1 METAQIIE
9 ILLKILP
16 FVVTFVIGTI
26 GGWEILKSKITKMK
40 IFFEKVEK
48 ALYDNAVTEEEFVD
62 VWEAG
67 KDVFKK

>member
-48 ALYDNAVTEEEFVD
+48 ALYDNAVSEEEFVAI
-62 VWEAG
+62 WEAG
-67 KDVFKK
+67 KDIFKK

>member
-40 IFFEKVEK
+40 MFFEIVEK
-48 ALYDNAVTEEEFVD
+48 ALYDNAVSEEEFVAI
-62 VWEAG
+62 WEAG

>member
-40 IFFEKVEK
+40 VFFEIVEK
-48 ALYDNAVTEEEFVD
+48 ALYDNAVSEEEFVAI
-62 VWEAG
+62 WEAG

>member
-40 IFFEKVEK
+40 MFFEIVEK
-48 ALYDNAVTEEEFVD
+48 ALYDNAVSEEEFVAI
-62 VWEAG
+62 WEAG
-67 KDVFKK
+67 KDIFKK

>member
-1 METAQIIE
+1 MEIAQIIE

-16 FVVTFVIGTI
+16 LVVTFVIGTI

-40 IFFEKVEK
+40 MFFEIVEK
-48 ALYDNAVTEEEFVD
+48 ALYDNAVSEEEFVAI
-62 VWEAG
+62 WEAG

>member
-40 IFFEKVEK
+40 MFFEIVEK
-48 ALYDNAVTEEEFVD
+48 ALYDNAISEEEFVAI
-62 VWEAG
+62 WEAG